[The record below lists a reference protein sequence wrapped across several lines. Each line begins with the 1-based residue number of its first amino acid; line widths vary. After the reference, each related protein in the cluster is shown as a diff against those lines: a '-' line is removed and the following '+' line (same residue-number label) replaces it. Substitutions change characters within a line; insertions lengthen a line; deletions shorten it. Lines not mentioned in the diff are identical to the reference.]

1 MLRWTGSAACGEPG
15 LGGRM
20 RRRGLLRGAAAALA
34 MPAVAG
40 AQPKPQKLI
49 FVGDNGPWH
58 WCLTEE
64 VAPAF
69 EKATG
74 IKVDFTL
81 LPIDALSARLK
92 GELNSGSPEIDIIQ
106 WTAPFAGWLAPHMAD
121 HAKLLAQT
129 ADRHPDFDWDDF
141 LPPVR
146 DMASYQGKLLG
157 IPYRVTASILN
168 YQRQLLEDAGFAT
181 PPDNWDSFL
190 AAAQATTKPPGRYG
204 LGIWG
209 RQGPAML
216 GGFVP
221 FLRGNGGAYF
231 DPRTWEIL
239 INDARAVEALDYYGD
254 LMTKYKV
261 VVPDSITWEFDEIIA
276 GGQADRYAM
285 TITLA
290 PYGTL
295 INDPKLSRTAGR
307 WAWAV
312 APGRHSAA
320 DSRVSLGGWTFG
332 VPAGGKNTEWAFEFI
347 QLATGKDWMRRSL
360 ERGNAPPRTSV
371 LTDPGVLDRF
381 GWAPVLAQALK
392 TAGLEPREPVWPA
405 LELQLR
411 SGISA
416 VLLGQKTAKAA
427 LDGVA
432 ADWQR
437 TLRRAGIRQG

>member
-1 MLRWTGSAACGEPG
+1 MPT
-15 LGGRM
+15 
-20 RRRGLLRGAAAALA
+20 RRHLLNTALAGTAALA
-34 MPAVAG
+34 APALVR
-40 AQPKPQKLI
+40 AQSKPEKLV

-92 GELNSGSPEIDIIQ
+92 GELNSGSPDIDIVQ

-121 HAKLLAQT
+121 HAKLLADT
-129 ADRHPDFDWDDF
+129 AGKHPDFDWDDF
-141 LPPVR
+141 LPSVR
-146 DMASYQGKLLG
+146 EMASYQGKLLG
-157 IPYRVTASILN
+157 IPYRVTTSILQ
-168 YQRQLLEDAGFAT
+168 YQRQLLTEAGFTT
-181 PPDNWDSFL
+181 PPADWDSFL
-190 AAAQATTKPPGRYG
+190 AAAQATTKPPRYG
-204 LGIWG
+204 VGIWG
-209 RQGPAML
+209 RQGPAMT
-216 GGFVP
+216 GGYTP
-221 FLRGNGGAYF
+221 FLYGNGGHYF
-231 DPRTWEIL
+231 DPATMQVEIN
-239 INDARAVEALDYYGD
+239 NDPAVEALQYYGD

-261 VVPDSITWEFDEIIA
+261 VVPDAITWEFDEIVA
-276 GGQADRYAM
+276 GGQTDRYAM

-295 INDPKLSRTAGR
+295 LNDPKLSKTGGR

-312 APGRHSAA
+312 APGRHGAA
-320 DSRVSLGGWTFG
+320 DSRVSFGGWTFG
-332 VPAGGKNTEWAFEFI
+332 VPAAGKNTEWAFEFI
-347 QLATGKDWMRRSL
+347 QMATSKEWMRRSL

-371 LTDPGVLDRF
+371 LTDPSVLDRF
-381 GWAPVLAQALK
+381 GWAPVMAEALK
-392 TAGLEPREPVWPA
+392 TAVLEPREPFWPA

-416 VLLGQKTAKAA
+416 VLLGQETAKAA
-427 LDGVA
+427 LDRVA

-437 TLRRAGIRQG
+437 SLRRAGVKPT

>member
-1 MLRWTGSAACGEPG
+1 
-15 LGGRM
+15 M
-20 RRRGLLRGAAAALA
+20 RRRGFLAGGAALA
-34 MPAVAG
+34 MPAVARAG
-40 AQPKPQKLI
+40 TKPEKLV

-69 EKATG
+69 QKETG

-92 GELNSGSPEIDIIQ
+92 AELNSGSPDIDIIQ
-106 WTAPFAGWLAPHMAD
+106 WTATFAGWLAPHMAD
-121 HAKLLAQT
+121 HTKLLADS
-129 ADRHPDFDWDDF
+129 AAKHPDFDWDDF
-141 LPPVR
+141 LPAVR

-157 IPYRVTASILN
+157 IPYRVTTSILN
-168 YQRQLLEDAGFAT
+168 YQKQLLADAGFST
-181 PPDNWDSFL
+181 PPDSWDKFL
-190 AAAQATTKPPGRYG
+190 AAAQATTKPPRYG

-209 RQGPAML
+209 RQGPAMV
-216 GGFVP
+216 GGFTP
-221 FLRGNGGAYF
+221 FLYGNGGRYF
-231 DPRTWEIL
+231 DPKTYAIEI
-239 INDARAVEALDYYGD
+239 NGPNAVEALQFYGD
-254 LMTKYKV
+254 LMNRYKV
-261 VVPDSITWEFDEIIA
+261 IVPDAITWEFDEIVA
-276 GGQADRYAM
+276 GGQRDRYAM

-295 INDPKLSRTAGR
+295 INDPKQSQTAGH
-307 WAWAV
+307 WAWAM

-332 VPAGGKNTEWAFEFI
+332 VPAAGKNTEWAFEFI
-347 QLATGKDWMRRSL
+347 QFATSKQWLRRSI

-371 LTDPGVLDRF
+371 LTDPSVLDRF
-381 GWAPVLAQALK
+381 GWAPVMAESLK
-392 TAGLEPREPVWPA
+392 TARLEPREPFWPS

-432 ADWQR
+432 EDWQR
-437 TLRRAGIRQG
+437 SLRRAGIKAG